1 MFRFICCLALS
12 NAFTLNTKQIITV
25 GPSCSSYDML
35 KQLHNNGVNIFRINM
50 SHCKKHEDAQKII
63 DDIQYINEN
72 SEHDSEIMIDLQG
85 PKFRVGNVKGGSCF
99 LKPGS
104 KFTLDDDSEPGDS
117 TRICLPH
124 KELFYCL
131 VKNDRILIDDGLI
144 ELKVET
150 TSESEI
156 NTVVQ
161 TGGMLK
167 GNKGVNLPYVNI
179 NWSTLS
185 EKDANDIEFIN
196 KNKIDFVAQ
205 SFVQSHKEI
214 INLWRKIKYPT
225 KIISK
230 IECPS
235 AVNDLKNIIEFSHG
249 IMIARGD
256 LAVEM
261 GYEKVPVIQK
271 RAIKMAQYY
280 NAEVFVA
287 TQMMESMIHNNV
299 PTRAEVS
306 DVANAVIDGATG
318 VMLSAETS
326 IGKHPIECVKVQR
339 KILKEAEEFYY
350 NF

>member
-1 MFRFICCLALS
+1 MALT

-25 GPSCSSYDML
+25 GPSCSSYEVL
-35 KQLHNNGVNIFRINM
+35 KQMHNKGVNIFRINM
-50 SHCKKHEDAQKII
+50 SHCNNYEDAKKII
-63 DDIQYINEN
+63 HDIHDINEN
-72 SEHDSEIMIDLQG
+72 SEHKSEIMIDLQG
-85 PKFRVGNVKGGSCF
+85 PKFRIGKVKGGSCF
-99 LKPGS
+99 LKTGS
-104 KFTLDDDSEPGDS
+104 KFKLDDDAEPGDS
-117 TRICLPH
+117 TRVCLPH
-124 KELFYCL
+124 KDLFYCL

-144 ELKVET
+144 ELKVYS

-156 NTVVQ
+156 DTVVQ

-179 NWSTLS
+179 NWSSLS
-185 EKDANDIEFIN
+185 KKDDNDIELIN
-196 KNKIDFVAQ
+196 KYKIDFVAL

-235 AVNDLKNIIEFSHG
+235 AVNDMKNIIEFSHG

-261 GYEKVPVIQK
+261 GYEKVPIIQK
-271 RAIKMAQYY
+271 RAIKMAEYY
-280 NAEVFVA
+280 NAEVYVA
-287 TQMMESMIHNNV
+287 TQMMESMIHNNI
-299 PTRAEVS
+299 PTRAEAS

-326 IGKHPIECVKVQR
+326 IGRYPIECIEAQR
-339 KILKEAEEFYY
+339 KIIREAEIYTRGG
-350 NF
+350 